1 MTDIICNPNRIKA
14 ELLFQDVIE
23 NGSAMFRRDFVMKNN
38 IRYRDGYL
46 GMEDYKFWTDCSV
59 KGRLANISTTLL
71 YWRKTAD
78 SETNRILKERV
89 MERKEKFAQIQQ
101 MLIIEYGFLLTEKE
115 LNIFTDCFE
124 EDKRGR
130 LGRKEL
136 NEVYKLVNKM
146 LEIARNQNI
155 DYYNEFQLVLK
166 RRFAQKVEY
175 ASFWDDGD
183 DLFLEEKN

>member
-1 MTDIICNPNRIKA
+1 
-14 ELLFQDVIE
+14 
-23 NGSAMFRRDFVMKNN
+23 
-38 IRYRDGYL
+38 
-46 GMEDYKFWTDCSV
+46 MEDYKFWTDCSV